1 MEEIKSLNNKLIEV
15 DLNIVYVDYNGSS
28 QSILSVGKVKKITN
42 KLIIALSES
51 GLTRYLNKSRA
62 AELIYVI

>member
-1 MEEIKSLNNKLIEV
+1 MEEIKSINNKIIEV
-15 DLNIVYVDYNGSS
+15 DSNIVYVDYNTSS
-28 QSILSVGKVKKITN
+28 QTILAVGKVKKITD

-51 GLTRYLNKSRA
+51 GLTRYLNKNRA